1 MAEDDDL
8 DALLG
13 RIPAACTTTTDM
25 KCCCGRTDC
34 SYLKHNSIALEN
46 LEEEVRTAATL
57 GQVST
62 FLSHHFLVTGKF
74 CVTYESPRKLRRS
87 LVLRLLE

>member
-25 KCCCGRTDC
+25 KCCCGHTDC

-57 GQVST
+57 GQVSE
-62 FLSHHFLVTGKF
+62 FLFHHLLVSGKF
-74 CVTYESPRKLRRS
+74 CVTYGSSRRTAHS
-87 LVLRLLE
+87 LVLRVLE